1 MTKKFA
7 RYDRKGK
14 LIIENS
20 DDMFFLSIEDEAD
33 ELLLFGECA
42 KALDIY
48 KYLSR
53 HYNNGVPWSGQV
65 KAEWALGLIS
75 EAKKHL
81 EELDDKDEVTRFMLD
96 NYREVN
102 PGEERCKLDSLLDR
116 LDPRLRRRRDGAWAA
131 LHSDNPDRLSQAAN
145 SMVEL
150 LDQVIGQ
157 VCIDTDLATFLMNR
171 YPNQK
176 TEWVGATRQWIGRTK
191 DNLHSAKH
199 HVDLQSEQ
207 VTKTLLSTTENI
219 LLLILE

>member
-14 LIIENS
+14 LIIENHE
-20 DDMFFLSIEDEAD
+20 DKFFLSIEDEAD
-33 ELLLFGECA
+33 ELLLAGVCA

-75 EAKKHL
+75 EAKKHI

-96 NYREVN
+96 NFREVD
-102 PGEERCKLDSLLDR
+102 PGKEQSKLDGFLDR

-131 LHSDNPDRLSQAAN
+131 LGSDNPDRLSQSAN

-157 VCIDTDLATFLMNR
+157 VCRGIDLATFLKNK

-199 HVDLQSEQ
+199 HVDIQSEQ
-207 VTKTLLSTTENI
+207 LTKALLTTTENI